1 MNNEAILSTVQILER
16 IFAIVLAL
24 ALGEAFK
31 QFVSDTPKNPD
42 DSFIHWDRFT
52 ALAALLLLLIPFYQ
66 GMGQYFYQ
74 VYHTAQRPKPYS
86 AFLLVDCVAFT
97 LEAAL
102 FFVMSRALPM
112 IQWRR
117 FYKTVLLVLILD
129 TLWGSFV
136 WVSHHQAIQWWLVLN
151 ILFMAVFVVILSVFR
166 PHNSKWGPRLALL
179 AMIVRTV
186 ADYRT
191 SWEFYFPS

>member
-31 QFVSDTPKNPD
+31 QFVADTPKNPD
-42 DSFIHWDRFT
+42 DTFIHWDRLT
-52 ALAALLLLLIPFYQ
+52 ALTALLLLLIPFYQ

-74 VYHTAQRPKPYS
+74 VYHTTQRPKPYS
-86 AFLLVDCVAFT
+86 VFLFVDCVAFT

-102 FFVMSRALPM
+102 FFVMSRALPK

-117 FYKTVLLVLILD
+117 FYKTVLLLLILD
-129 TLWGSFV
+129 TLWGGFV
-136 WVSHHQAIQWWLVLN
+136 WWSHHQAIQSWLVLN
-151 ILFMAVFVVILSVFR
+151 VLFMVVFGIILLVFR
-166 PHNSKWGPRLALL
+166 SHDSKWAPRLALL
-179 AMIVRTV
+179 AMVVRTV
-186 ADYRT
+186 ADYWT
-191 SWEFYFPS
+191 SWDFYFPS